1 MMAGVAADLGT
12 DFAWLRYPV
21 LNPRTRL
28 AMVADARSGHLT
40 AQGFE
45 DEKPATAILRLVV

>member
-1 MMAGVAADLGT
+1 MMTGVAADLAA
-12 DFAWLRYPV
+12 DFGWLRAPI

-28 AMVADARSGHLT
+28 AMVADAREGRLI

-45 DEKPATAILRLVV
+45 NEAPATRVLSLAV